1 MENEKWKMKNE
12 RIKKIAELLDE
23 KKALDIMDYDLRD
36 SEYFVDYV
44 VVATT
49 MADKHGFALLDH
61 LKKNLKPLGE
71 EFLGIDESDEWILI
85 DLGDILIHLM
95 SEEYR
100 AKYQMDKFLKEFK
113 NKKITSNP
121 IH

>member
-1 MENEKWKMKNE
+1 MD
-12 RIKKIAELLDE
+12 RIAKIKELLDE

-36 SEYFVDYV
+36 KDYFVDYV

-49 MADKHGFALLDH
+49 MADKHGAALLDH
-61 LKKNLKPLGE
+61 LKKTLKPMGE
-71 EFLGIDESDEWILI
+71 TFLGVDESDDWIVI

-100 AKYQMDKFLKEFK
+100 AKYQMDKFLEEIKSRIRK
-113 NKKITSNP
+113 
-121 IH
+121 

>member
-1 MENEKWKMKNE
+1 MD
-12 RIKKIAELLDE
+12 RIVKIKELLDE
-23 KKALDIMDYDLRD
+23 KKALDIMDYDLKD
-36 SEYFVDYV
+36 SDYFVDYV

-49 MADKHGFALLDH
+49 MADKHGQALLDH

-71 EFLGIDESDEWILI
+71 EFLGVDESDEWILI

-100 AKYQMDKFLKEFK
+100 AKYQMDKFLEEI
-113 NKKITSNP
+113 NKKRS
-121 IH
+121 

>member
-1 MENEKWKMKNE
+1 MERVA
-12 RIKKIAELLDE
+12 RIKALLDE
-23 KKALDIMDYDLRD
+23 KKALDIMDYDLKESD
-36 SEYFVDYV
+36 YFVDYV

-49 MADKHGFALLDH
+49 MADKHANALLDY

-71 EFLGIDESDEWILI
+71 EFLGVDESDDWTVI

-100 AKYQMDKFLKEFK
+100 AKYQMDEFLKEIK
-113 NKKITSNP
+113 EKLRK
-121 IH
+121 

>member
-1 MENEKWKMKNE
+1 MD
-12 RIKKIAELLDE
+12 RIAKIKELLDE
-23 KKALDIMDYDLRD
+23 KKALDIMDYDLKD
-36 SEYFVDYV
+36 SDYFVDYV

-49 MADKHGFALLDH
+49 MADKHGQALLDH

-71 EFLGIDESDEWILI
+71 EFLGVDESDDWILI

-100 AKYQMDKFLKEFK
+100 AKYQMDEFLKEI
-113 NKKITSNP
+113 NKKRS
-121 IH
+121 

>member
-1 MENEKWKMKNE
+1 MD
-12 RIKKIAELLDE
+12 RIAKIKELLDE
-23 KKALDIMDYDLRD
+23 KKAMDIMDYDLKNTD
-36 SEYFVDYV
+36 YFVDSV

-49 MADKHGFALLDH
+49 MADKHAKALLDH

-71 EFLGIDESDEWILI
+71 EFLGIDESDDWTVI

-100 AKYQMDKFLKEFK
+100 AKYQMDEFLREIKQK
-113 NKKITSNP
+113 LRNN
-121 IH
+121 

>member
-1 MENEKWKMKNE
+1 MNQRVEK
-12 RIKKIAELLDE
+12 IKELLDE
-23 KKALDIMDYDLRD
+23 KKALDIADYDLKD

-49 MADKHGFALLDH
+49 MADKHGYALLDY
-61 LKKNLKPLGE
+61 LKKTLKPLGE
-71 EFLGIDESDEWILI
+71 EFLGVDESEDWILI

-100 AKYQMDKFLKEFK
+100 AKYQMDSFLKEI
-113 NKKITSNP
+113 NKDNLN
-121 IH
+121 

>member
-1 MENEKWKMKNE
+1 MD
-12 RIKKIAELLDE
+12 RIVKIKELLDE
-23 KKALDIMDYDLRD
+23 KKALDIMDYDLKNSD
-36 SEYFVDYV
+36 YFVDYV

-49 MADKHGFALLDH
+49 MADKHGQALLDH

-71 EFLGIDESDEWILI
+71 EFLGVDESDDWILI

-100 AKYQMDKFLKEFK
+100 AKYQMDKFLEEI
-113 NKKITSNP
+113 NKKRN
-121 IH
+121 

>member
-1 MENEKWKMKNE
+1 MD
-12 RIKKIAELLDE
+12 RIAKIKELLEE

-36 SEYFVDYV
+36 KDYFVDYV

-49 MADKHGFALLDH
+49 MADRHGAALLDH
-61 LKKNLKPLGE
+61 LKKTLKPMGE
-71 EFLGIDESDEWILI
+71 TFLGIDESDDWIVI

-100 AKYQMDKFLKEFK
+100 AKYQMDEFLNEIKSRIRK
-113 NKKITSNP
+113 
-121 IH
+121 

>member
-1 MENEKWKMKNE
+1 MD
-12 RIKKIAELLDE
+12 RIAKIKELLDE

-36 SEYFVDYV
+36 KDYFVDYV

-49 MADKHGFALLDH
+49 MADKHGAALLDH
-61 LKKNLKPLGE
+61 LKKTLKPMGE
-71 EFLGIDESDEWILI
+71 TFLGVDESEDWIVI

-100 AKYQMDKFLKEFK
+100 AKYQMDKFLEEIKSRIRK
-113 NKKITSNP
+113 
-121 IH
+121 

>member
-1 MENEKWKMKNE
+1 MDRIAKIKN
-12 RIKKIAELLDE
+12 LLDE

-36 SEYFVDYV
+36 SDYFVDYV

-49 MADKHGFALLDH
+49 MADKHGYALLDH
-61 LKKNLKPLGE
+61 LKKNLKPHE
-71 EFLGIDESDEWILI
+71 EFLGVDESNDWILI

-100 AKYQMDKFLKEFK
+100 AKYQMDEFLKERK
-113 NKKITSNP
+113 SN
-121 IH
+121 

>member
-1 MENEKWKMKNE
+1 MDRIAKIKN
-12 RIKKIAELLDE
+12 LLDE

-36 SEYFVDYV
+36 SDYFVDYV

-49 MADKHGFALLDH
+49 MADKHGYALLDH
-61 LKKNLKPLGE
+61 LKKNLKPHE
-71 EFLGIDESDEWILI
+71 EFLGVDESNDWILI

-100 AKYQMDKFLKEFK
+100 AKYQMDEFLREI
-113 NKKITSNP
+113 KKA
-121 IH
+121 

>member
-1 MENEKWKMKNE
+1 ME
-12 RIKKIAELLDE
+12 RIAKIKELLDE

-36 SEYFVDYV
+36 KDYFVDYV

-49 MADKHGFALLDH
+49 MADKHGAALLDH
-61 LKKNLKPLGE
+61 LKKTLKPMGE
-71 EFLGIDESDEWILI
+71 TFLGVDESEDWIVI

-100 AKYQMDKFLKEFK
+100 ARYQMDKFLEEIKSRIRK
-113 NKKITSNP
+113 
-121 IH
+121 

>member
-1 MENEKWKMKNE
+1 MDRIAKIKN
-12 RIKKIAELLDE
+12 LLDE

-36 SEYFVDYV
+36 SDYFVDYV

-49 MADKHGFALLDH
+49 MADKHGYALLDH
-61 LKKNLKPLGE
+61 LKKNLKPHE
-71 EFLGIDESDEWILI
+71 EFLGVDESDDWILI

-100 AKYQMDKFLKEFK
+100 AKYQMDEFLREIGKSK
-113 NKKITSNP
+113 
-121 IH
+121 

>member
-1 MENEKWKMKNE
+1 MD
-12 RIKKIAELLDE
+12 RIAKIKELLDE
-23 KKALDIMDYDLRD
+23 KKALDIMDYDLKNSD
-36 SEYFVDYV
+36 YFVDYV

-49 MADKHGFALLDH
+49 MADKHGQALLDH

-71 EFLGIDESDEWILI
+71 EFLGVDESDEWILI

-100 AKYQMDKFLKEFK
+100 AKYQMDKFLKEI
-113 NKKITSNP
+113 NKKRN
-121 IH
+121 